1 MIVFH
6 FQTVDPAEVKI
17 EPEVDI
23 KVDDTPNESCPST
36 SVGHKPP
43 SASFHGNSTGST
55 SLSRDMGGAGEFSG
69 VSEDGLNSGMGNL
82 GGLDFDL
89 NIVPEDLIQLVGDN
103 LLEPDGDRDIF

>member
-17 EPEVDI
+17 EPEMDI

-43 SASFHGNSTGST
+43 SASFHDNSTGST

-82 GGLDFDL
+82 GGLDFDI
-89 NIVPEDLIQLVGDN
+89 NIVPEDLLQLVGDN